1 MYSCLNEKTII
12 MIKLGL
18 VVGGLG
24 LVLMSCGG
32 GSGGE
37 QQPETKKVQLQSG
50 PEETTKSADIPEVA
64 ELTIEGNDQMKFNTK
79 RMKVYEG
86 QKVKLTLKNVGELPV
101 ESMGHNW
108 VLLKKGTDKNAF
120 AEASIGAKETGYIAP
135 DQMENVIVNT
145 NTIGGGEEVTIEFDT
160 PAKGSYDFICSF
172 PGHVG
177 MMSGKFVV
185 Q

>member
-1 MYSCLNEKTII
+1 MKKIGMLLGCTA
-12 MIKLGL
+12 MILA
-18 VVGGLG
+18 
-24 LVLMSCGG
+24 SCGG
-32 GSGGE
+32 GAGDAKAPVE
-37 QQPETKKVQLQSG
+37 KKIQLQSG
-50 PEETTKSADIPEVA
+50 PKEAAKSADIPATA
-64 ELTIEGNDQMKFNTK
+64 ELVIEGNDQMKFNTK

-120 AEASIGAKETGYIAP
+120 AEACIGAKETGYIAP
-135 DQMENVIVNT
+135 DQQDKVIANT
-145 NTIGGGEEVTIEFDT
+145 KTIGGGEEVTIEFDA

-177 MMSGKFVV
+177 MMSGKLVV